1 MNVTWK
7 QIHLW
12 QSDPDG
18 LAIVADEVA
27 VRVETPRQLLVT
39 MQMHRPDQFAL
50 VDQAV
55 CSQLAKHGPETYAMD
70 LEAARKWAGQM
81 KLNISGPTSAGAVEI
96 GEQLLAAWDAH
107 MALFR
112 SSRARTALRLG

>member
-1 MNVTWK
+1 MNVKWK
-7 QIHLW
+7 QSHLW

-55 CSQLAKHGPETYAMD
+55 CSQLAAAQALAAFAQGPEVVYRLQD
-70 LEAARKWAGQM
+70 RKRW
-81 KLNISGPTSAGAVEI
+81 SGAITMVR
-96 GEQLLAAWDAH
+96 
-107 MALFR
+107 M
-112 SSRARTALRLG
+112 SRASRQWTHFA